1 MNKKIAVI
9 LAVLL
14 TVSLAG
20 CGSSSIGDTS
30 TASRRGP
37 AVSSAEESVDE
48 TSSED
53 SLFASQEETTSS
65 EVEASSQEES
75 SETASSKDESS
86 KNESSQTTSSAPVS
100 VDEPKM
106 EDDSLY
112 PVTVKSTQNPSM
124 SDKIFDHTIKIGDKV
139 YKTPLTV
146 KDFES
151 NGWKLDNYSDTTM
164 KGNSYALLY
173 FNDKDGHQLSAYVT
187 NYTHR
192 KMDYKYCYITGFRS
206 SSYNLDKA
214 PSLEL
219 AKGIKLNSSKL
230 DDVKTAY
237 GEPDEYDKDSDGT
250 TVKYKNPDNEDSYY
264 DYLELE
270 FNSDGLLTAIN
281 DSNDPKEVDGFVEPP
296 INSADTALMKKYVA
310 PTEVG
315 DDLLSGTFLLDAS
328 LYQLPCPL
336 KEFVDD
342 GWKFELSDNS
352 ADLGFIG
359 SGDYVYGKLK
369 KYGYE
374 LSITVFNDTDFA
386 IPYEHGTIYQ
396 MNFSAS
402 SVKDI
407 DLKFPTGITLSTK
420 KDEIDKIE
428 NISKDEMSSL
438 TFYELKDASNSYNFA
453 KFTVVNEDGSL
464 QSMEI
469 GRRPKDN

>member
-1 MNKKIAVI
+1 MN
-9 LAVLL
+9 
-14 TVSLAG
+14 
-20 CGSSSIGDTS
+20 
-30 TASRRGP
+30 
-37 AVSSAEESVDE
+37 
-48 TSSED
+48 
-53 SLFASQEETTSS
+53 TTRIP
-65 EVEASSQEES
+65 
-75 SETASSKDESS
+75 T
-86 KNESSQTTSSAPVS
+86 
-100 VDEPKM
+100 
-106 EDDSLY
+106 
-112 PVTVKSTQNPSM
+112 
-124 SDKIFDHTIKIGDKV
+124 
-139 YKTPLTV
+139 
-146 KDFES
+146 
-151 NGWKLDNYSDTTM
+151 
-164 KGNSYALLY
+164 
-173 FNDKDGHQLSAYVT
+173 
-187 NYTHR
+187 
-192 KMDYKYCYITGFRS
+192 
-206 SSYNLDKA
+206 
-214 PSLEL
+214 
-219 AKGIKLNSSKL
+219 
-230 DDVKTAY
+230 
-237 GEPDEYDKDSDGT
+237 
-250 TVKYKNPDNEDSYY
+250 YY